1 MHQLT
6 SVTSTRTVN
15 TLPSTASILSN
26 KVTSL
31 PSSITTKNYTASLTN
46 SCCQNATSPE
56 NSRSPSM
63 VTNLSST
70 ATTQSN
76 RATIVQ

>member
-6 SVTSTRTVN
+6 SFTSTVN
-15 TLPSTASILSN
+15 TQPSTASILSN

-31 PSSITTKNYTASLTN
+31 PSSITTKNYTASPTN

-63 VTNLSST
+63 VTTLSST
-70 ATTQSN
+70 ATTLSN
-76 RATIVQ
+76 RPTTTA